1 MHLDV
6 VRTPGKASCARA
18 LQRGIQPPCPAC
30 TALTR
35 RPCPGHAARR
45 RRLGTVRRPA
55 VRALER
61 SPEITFRARALWSEE
76 AVGTNGPGTALAL
89 ARPRP
94 RSRCSHRRRRALL
107 RAPARVARYGR
118 TPDPLTQEVLGVLDL
133 SRLQAHAH
141 PHTLSLA
148 TAIAVAFAP
157 RPRPRVVAD
166 IASRCC
172 DVPARRSCR
181 IPVTRFS

>member
-1 MHLDV
+1 MHLVV

-18 LQRGIQPPCPAC
+18 LQRGIQPPCPARPAC

-35 RPCPGHAARR
+35 RPFPGHAARR
-45 RRLGTVRRPA
+45 RRLGTVRQPA
-55 VRALER
+55 GRALER
-61 SPEITFRARALWSEE
+61 SAEITLRARALWSEE
-76 AVGTNGPGTALAL
+76 AVGTNGPGTALA
-89 ARPRP
+89 RP
-94 RSRCSHRRRRALL
+94 RSRCSYRRRRALL
-107 RAPARVARYGR
+107 RAPARVARCGR

-157 RPRPRVVAD
+157 RPRPRVNAD